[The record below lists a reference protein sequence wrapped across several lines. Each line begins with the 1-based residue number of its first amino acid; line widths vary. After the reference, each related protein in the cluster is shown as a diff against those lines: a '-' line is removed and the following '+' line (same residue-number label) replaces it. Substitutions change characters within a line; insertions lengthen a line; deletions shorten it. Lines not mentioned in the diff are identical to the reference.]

1 MTSYISSPLK
11 QNKSPPTDPRAAQH
25 FIFHRNQMFK
35 LWKTFPGSFHLL
47 DCYPSLVHQGDP
59 PDHAVM
65 DEMAPA
71 DDAPLNECDHRP
83 SNSQF

>member
-1 MTSYISSPLK
+1 
-11 QNKSPPTDPRAAQH
+11 
-25 FIFHRNQMFK
+25 MFK
-35 LWKTFPGSFHLL
+35 LWKPFPGSFHLL

-71 DDAPLNECDHRP
+71 DDAPLNECDHRQP
-83 SNSQF
+83 NSQF